1 MIASAQVEQI
11 ELPTN
16 NAEPRKSG
24 RVIIEPISLFF
35 ASSDRDG
42 DAIVT
47 EPELGIA
54 IQNELENMG
63 GKMRPLQFMDWSLK
77 TLGSSDI
84 SPRFLSFDTN
94 FDSVISESEFS
105 ARLRAEFSRLD
116 KNEDGQLERSEMI
129 RSLRDGKRQSRGGN
143 AQGRDGGE
151 GPEGREGRR
160 GGNGSGG

>member
-1 MIASAQVEQI
+1 
-11 ELPTN
+11 
-16 NAEPRKSG
+16 
-24 RVIIEPISLFF
+24 
-35 ASSDRDG
+35 
-42 DAIVT
+42 
-47 EPELGIA
+47 
-54 IQNELENMG
+54 
-63 GKMRPLQFMDWSLK
+63 MDWSLK

-143 AQGRDGGE
+143 A
-151 GPEGREGRR
+151 RR
-160 GGNGSGG
+160 GGNGSGR